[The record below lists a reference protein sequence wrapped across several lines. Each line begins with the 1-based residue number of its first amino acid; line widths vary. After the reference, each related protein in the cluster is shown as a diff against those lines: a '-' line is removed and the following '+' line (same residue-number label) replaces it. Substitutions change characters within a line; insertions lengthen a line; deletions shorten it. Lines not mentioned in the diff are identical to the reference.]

1 MVEEKARSLLP
12 RHHFASLSYYIAEY
26 SAKAMTIDAFVAVL
40 LEMLD
45 TYEKVSQLETLF
57 TLRLISN
64 WLPFQHTLVTE
75 IRELVFPEDR
85 TRYDELVYRRER
97 DPYSVD
103 RHRVS
108 SITVRYSLS
117 STVLLVWLV
126 LSLCLSPPLQRKGDP
141 TRDLPVSFLEDLFYD
156 TDTIYT

>member
-45 TYEKVSQLETLF
+45 TYEKVSQLEILI

-64 WLPFQHTLVTE
+64 
-75 IRELVFPEDR
+75 
-85 TRYDELVYRRER
+85 
-97 DPYSVD
+97 
-103 RHRVS
+103 
-108 SITVRYSLS
+108 
-117 STVLLVWLV
+117 
-126 LSLCLSPPLQRKGDP
+126 
-141 TRDLPVSFLEDLFYD
+141 
-156 TDTIYT
+156 